1 MKLFSTIL
9 ILISSV
15 LFLDSCIKHEVIPA
29 PVARV
34 DLNSSLEAVIN
45 GTDIEWTQNVNGFKS
60 NATVNTNSYPS
71 PTLSQKI
78 YKSQMSSIYSE
89 NALRLTFG
97 LLSWDAAATYEPS
110 LSMFNDFHKDNAD
123 ILIPFKDYDSQ
134 SSLPSL
140 IGVEVEYTDNNG
152 IVWISR
158 ESDPN
163 QFANF
168 EIIKQESDITGDYS
182 LFSCQ
187 FSCKVWR
194 INPQT
199 LLDESI
205 MISNAQY
212 KAWFKR

>member
-1 MKLFSTIL
+1 MKSFSTIF
-9 ILISSV
+9 ILSV
-15 LFLDSCIKHEVIPA
+15 ALLFLGSCIKHEVIPA

-34 DLNSSLEAVIN
+34 DLNANLEAVIN
-45 GTDIEWTQNVNGFKS
+45 GTDIEWTQNVNGYKGYTS
-60 NATVNTNSYPS
+60 VETEDYAS
-71 PTLSQKI
+71 PQLSKKM
-78 YKSQMSSIYSE
+78 YESRMSSIYSDQS
-89 NALRLTFG
+89 LRLTFG
-97 LLSWDAAATYEPS
+97 SLTWDAAATFEPS
-110 LSMFNDFHKDNAD
+110 LSMFNDFHVDNSD
-123 ILIPFKDYDSQ
+123 IFIPFKDYDSP

-140 IGVEVEYTDNNG
+140 VGVEVEYTDNDG
-152 IVWISR
+152 EVWISR

-163 QFANF
+163 QFAEF
-168 EIIKQESDITGDYS
+168 QIIKQESDNTGDYS